1 MRITELEIA
10 TCVAVALFCDW
21 SLTMKRTLVIGFS
34 LAMLATAMDA
44 AESRSMR
51 STLPMSVGPAL
62 TGQVNSIPLPPP
74 LSPVPD
80 PVYTEPAYSAPAQ
93 PMLNQYPSSG
103 IVEYDYILAP
113 PTAVVYQNVK
123 YRGTRN
129 IAPCAVPTIVQVPD
143 PCNKKACCKSC
154 VNVEICVPPCD
165 PRKVRVT
172 HDGNKVRYDYG
183 KYAVSVRSIGSHVVV
198 HYED

>member
-1 MRITELEIA
+1 MKKTLLVGFGLAVMA
-10 TCVAVALFCDW
+10 TVV
-21 SLTMKRTLVIGFS
+21 G
-34 LAMLATAMDA
+34 A
-44 AESRSMR
+44 AESRTMR
-51 STLPMSVGPAL
+51 SMLPLSVGPAL
-62 TGQVNSIPLPPP
+62 TGQADYIPMPAP

-80 PVYTEPAYSAPAQ
+80 PVYSAPGQ
-93 PMLNQYPSSG
+93 PMQSQYQSAPTEYAYTLAAPS
-103 IVEYDYILAP
+103 
-113 PTAVVYQNVK
+113 AVVYQNVK

-143 PCNKKACCKSC
+143 PCTKHACCKTC

-183 KYAVSVRSIGSHVVV
+183 KYAVSVRSIGNHVVV